1 MWGDLAELSY
11 REPSAKEFLLGYW
24 DGYVARLQA
33 LGIRGFRCDAAYK
46 VPPDVWRHLIG
57 RAKARDRGALFA
69 AETLGC
75 TFDET
80 AATAGA
86 GFDYLFNSFAWWD
99 LRAPWALETYEAL
112 RVVAPSIAFP
122 ENHDM
127 PRIARSAGDDPAQV
141 AAHLKARYALAAF
154 FSSGVLMPIGYE
166 WGYRREL
173 HVVETSPE
181 QREETGIDISDFVA
195 AVNATRAELP
205 AANVEGA
212 QWRLSA
218 PDAPCLALLRFDAGH
233 PAAARSAV
241 LTLANLTQAP
251 VEIAPA
257 PLLSRTGGYLG
268 PFLERTPGVPAAR
281 LRLDKPLA
289 LAPNTVR
296 VFAAERAAAMKP
308 KTRPKEPSG
317 DNRVVIETVWPQID
331 GGRSPVKRIVGETVE
346 VWADI
351 FTDGH
356 EKIAAEC
363 STGPATELDWRRAP
377 MAFFDNDR
385 WARQLPAR
393 AQRALPVHDR
403 GVARRLGD
411 LARRACEEARRRPR
425 RAPRDRSRAFA
436 SPRRPA
442 RTPTKSDAAAL
453 RALMA
458 RLTGASEGSEAQ
470 LELLLARRQRGAHR
484 PQRRAAQPLA
494 LRPRARGRRRP
505 ARGRASRPGTRC
517 SRARS
522 PAIRSATAPSTT

>member
-1 MWGDLAELSY
+1 
-11 REPSAKEFLLGYW
+11 
-24 DGYVARLQA
+24 
-33 LGIRGFRCDAAYK
+33 
-46 VPPDVWRHLIG
+46 
-57 RAKARDRGALFA
+57 
-69 AETLGC
+69 
-75 TFDET
+75 
-80 AATAGA
+80 
-86 GFDYLFNSFAWWD
+86 
-99 LRAPWALETYEAL
+99 
-112 RVVAPSIAFP
+112 
-122 ENHDM
+122 
-127 PRIARSAGDDPAQV
+127 
-141 AAHLKARYALAAF
+141 
-154 FSSGVLMPIGYE
+154 MPIGYE

-181 QREETGIDISDFVA
+181 QREETGVDISDFVA

-218 PDAPCLALLRFDAGH
+218 PDAPYLALLRFDAGH

-268 PFLERTPGVPAAR
+268 PFLERTPGGPAAR

-356 EKIAAEC
+356 EKIAAEVLYRPGDRARMAP
-363 STGPATELDWRRAP
+363 GPDGVLRQRSL
-377 MAFFDNDR
+377 
-385 WARQLPAR
+385 ARQLPAR

-425 RAPRDRSRAFA
+425 RAPRDHRGRSH
-436 SPRRPA
+436 RR
-442 RTPTKSDAAAL
+442 
-453 RALMA
+453 
-458 RLTGASEGSEAQ
+458 EG
-470 LELLLARRQRGAHR
+470 R
-484 PQRRAAQPLA
+484 
-494 LRPRARGRRRP
+494 RGRRRRGRGGA
-505 ARGRASRPGTRC
+505 ARAHGAPHRREAKVRRRSSSFCSRPTTRRSSAATPSGATSRATTACSRSSPTGSRRASRPGTRC
-517 SRARS
+517 SRARN
-522 PAIRSATAPSTT
+522 PAIRTATAPSTT